1 MNNEVIKSEISNED
15 NSNDEYSIW
24 NFLKERV
31 SLLIACVSAV
41 IAIFSFFFNMT
52 IYLNIYTY
60 LSFWEVNILHV
71 KYDTANQ
78 LYNIILAFLFQL
90 LTLSTTYLIS
100 NTYDAYGQRQKIY
113 ILIKHNLKK
122 AKKDS
127 KALGKKLAKEKKE
140 VLKLKRFSKNEGL
153 IKEQFERIECVEKE
167 YSTNKEII
175 AEVNDS
181 YKKIK
186 KRNIRLL
193 IVSDVICFLI
203 MFVGC
208 FIFIPSAY
216 TGNHLFVALI
226 FAFLYVGVN
235 TLLYGIINSI
245 LIHCSEKKKEKIDVN
260 ECADIISKFIDYPI
274 ERIFL
279 GQAGTIV
286 SNKIIQKVGVQLI
299 IAIIVFLGVFSYSG
313 HLEAKNQKEF
323 YCISNEEDLY
333 VVIYNTGEDLILKRA
348 YIDNELVTIDL
359 SVQKMISAKDV
370 VLCKKKF
377 SDVEVIRIE

>member
-1 MNNEVIKSEISNED
+1 MNNEVIKCEICNED

-24 NFLKERV
+24 NFFKEHT

-60 LSFWEVNILHV
+60 LNFWEVNILHV

-100 NTYDAYGQRQKIY
+100 NTYDAYSQRQKIY

-140 VLKLKRFSKNEGL
+140 LLKLKQRSKTEGL
-153 IKEQFERIECVEKE
+153 IKEQFERVECIEKE
-167 YSTNKEII
+167 YSTNKETID
-175 AEVNDS
+175 EVNDS

-216 TGNHLFVALI
+216 TGKHLFVALI

-245 LIHCSEKKKEKIDVN
+245 LIHCSVKKKEKIDVN

-279 GQAGTIV
+279 GQAKTIV

-299 IAIIVFLGVFSYSG
+299 IAIIVFFGVFSYSG
-313 HLEAKNQKEF
+313 HSEAKNQKEF

-333 VVIYNTGEDLILKRA
+333 VVIYNTGEDLILKKA
-348 YIDNELVTIDL
+348 YIDNELITIDL

-370 VLCKKKF
+370 VLHKKKF
-377 SDVEVIRIE
+377 SEVEMIRIE